1 MTLQNRVNPFGEL
14 ISIPARG
21 MFLGNRGGRIHR
33 NGQLIGKRHWA
44 SRRWICCLLEFR
56 ERHREVWAEGY
67 TQVFF
72 LDEPTALSAGHRPC
86 FECRRRDA
94 KSFAACWQCA
104 FCLTKALHAPEMD
117 ELLHAERVYGRAKR
131 IHRRPIDVLPDGVF
145 IALPTAGTFAVR
157 GDKLLPWTPGGY
169 DQHVA
174 RPLSIDVDVLTPP
187 SIVAVLG
194 AGYRPLW
201 HPSAN

>member
-1 MTLQNRVNPFGEL
+1 
-14 ISIPARG
+14 
-21 MFLGNRGGRIHR
+21 
-33 NGQLIGKRHWA
+33 
-44 SRRWICCLLEFR
+44 
-56 ERHREVWAEGY
+56 
-67 TQVFF
+67 
-72 LDEPTALSAGHRPC
+72 
-86 FECRRRDA
+86 
-94 KSFAACWQCA
+94 
-104 FCLTKALHAPEMD
+104 MD

-157 GDKLLPWTPGGY
+157 GDKLLPWIPGGY